1 MVRDNRVKQYT
12 FSSTDL
18 IGVANGSP
26 NSKIDIYSQSPLN
39 GVIQQVAWQAGN
51 HTATGSL
58 WIRASGWG
66 SEGDILTFTSGTDTH
81 NIGENWVVFPRA
93 TTVRT
98 NMTTISGANGYN
110 DFAQIPINT
119 VVRVIVS
126 GVGVNKS
133 GGELSIGYI

>member
-12 FSSTDL
+12 FSSSDL

-26 NSKIDIYSQSPLN
+26 NSKIDVYSQSPLN
-39 GVIQQVAWQAGN
+39 GVIQQIAWQAGN

-81 NIGENWVVFPRA
+81 NLGENWVVFPRA

-110 DFAQIPINT
+110 EFAQIPINT
-119 VVRVIVS
+119 VVRVIAS

>member
-1 MVRDNRVKQYT
+1 MVRDNRVKQYV
-12 FSSTDL
+12 FSSSDL

-26 NSKIDIYSQSPLN
+26 NSSIDIYSQSPLN
-39 GVIQQVAWQAGN
+39 GIIQQIAWQAGN

-66 SEGDILTFTSGTDTH
+66 SEGDIIAMTSGTDTH
-81 NIGENWVVFPRA
+81 NLGENWVVFPQA

-98 NMTTISGANGYN
+98 NMSTISGADGYN
-110 DFAQIPINT
+110 AFAQIPVNT
-119 VVRVIVS
+119 VLRVIAS

>member
-26 NSKIDIYSQSPLN
+26 NSKIDVYSQSPLN
-39 GVIQQVAWQAGN
+39 GVIQQIAWQAGN

-58 WIRASGWG
+58 WIRVSGWG

-110 DFAQIPINT
+110 EFAQIPINT
-119 VVRVIVS
+119 VIRIIAS

>member
-12 FSSTDL
+12 FSSSDL

-39 GVIQQVAWQAGN
+39 GVIQQIAWQAGN

-110 DFAQIPINT
+110 EFAQIPINT
-119 VVRVIVS
+119 VLRVIIS